1 MCTSV
6 RCCLHRSG
14 RAECVVPAPTFR
26 ATYPEWIVT
35 NRPFRDLWNRFR
47 IKDETGSGCHVC
59 AAPAAARVAPWM
71 RRRPSS
77 PTVGGRITLLRRDPH
92 RVLEW
97 HEGGTAQFSRAEWG
111 RSFLCALASRERND
125 SSLPRSVSPGRSYE
139 VPCAIFPSSM
149 VGTGV
154 EVTQAAGKRS
164 RRPLR
169 PEVPGPSPDRR
180 LE

>member
-1 MCTSV
+1 MYTSV
-6 RCCLHRSG
+6 RCCLRRSG
-14 RAECVVPAPTFR
+14 RAECVVPASTFR

-35 NRPFRDLWNRFR
+35 NRPFRNLWSRFR
-47 IKDETGSGCHVC
+47 FKGENGQRVPCLCGARCGTCSTTD
-59 AAPAAARVAPWM
+59 APAPVIPYRW
-71 RRRPSS
+71 
-77 PTVGGRITLLRRDPH
+77 GRITLLRRDPH

-139 VPCAIFPSSM
+139 IPCSIFPSSM

-154 EVTQAAGKRS
+154 EVTQAAGERS

-169 PEVPGPSPDRR
+169 PELPGPSPDRR

>member
-35 NRPFRDLWNRFR
+35 NRPFRNLRIRFR
-47 IKDETGSGCHVC
+47 FKGETCSGCHVR
-59 AAPAAARVAPWM
+59 AAPAAACAAPRM

-97 HEGGTAQFSRAEWG
+97 HEGGTAQFSRAERG